1 MRIFMKLSSTNR
13 LQLFLEHKLTDGV
26 YVVKSEKLAAWLVYG
41 YNCCMLYMYL
51 LKMVSEKSMN
61 GNVYI

>member
-1 MRIFMKLSSTNR
+1 MKLSSTNR

-41 YNCCMLYMYL
+41 YNCCMLHMYL
-51 LKMVSEKSMN
+51 LKIGQREVNECN
-61 GNVYI
+61 N

>member
-1 MRIFMKLSSTNR
+1 MKLSSTNR

-41 YNCCMLYMYL
+41 YNCCMLQMYL
-51 LKMVSEKSMN
+51 LKIGQREVNEC
-61 GNVYI
+61 NV